1 MIPKGFVKI
10 SISKK
15 TDAELMRAKRQMQNE
30 YPDEEIS
37 YNKLVHWL
45 CESLMGKTY

>member
-15 TDAELMRAKRQMQNE
+15 TDAELMNWKKKMMEETQ
-30 YPDEEIS
+30 DEDIS
-37 YNKLVHWL
+37 YNKLIHWL
-45 CESLMGKTY
+45 CGKIAH